1 MAFRPVYSSSK
12 QKLIGS
18 YGRIRTPLFEQM
30 CVDIGGD
37 GSLSVPKLPR
47 NINQVLSVLE
57 LGQNQK
63 HELLS
68 DCRPR
73 GTLRTS
79 LISSPSSRL
88 CACLRTKAY
97 SRTSA
102 RLVSSVLAASNV
114 TAAALVW
121 IWRFTHQSEFGVDLV
136 N

>member
-57 LGQNQK
+57 LGQIKNTNYCQIVGRE
-63 HELLS
+63 ELFE
-68 DCRPR
+68 PR
-73 GTLRTS
+73 
-79 LISSPSSRL
+79 
-88 CACLRTKAY
+88 
-97 SRTSA
+97 
-102 RLVSSVLAASNV
+102 
-114 TAAALVW
+114 
-121 IWRFTHQSEFGVDLV
+121 
-136 N
+136 